1 MLIRSDGWIASA
13 SRSVLP
19 SLSMELSGSWPMMK
33 TTFRLGI
40 QVSPISTPVMR
51 FYQELESCLEQEV
64 TDFRDALFV
73 LEKGTQEHKVT
84 REWLPIQ
91 VRITCDHRTT

>member
-40 QVSPISTPVMR
+40 QVSPISTPEMR
-51 FYQELESCLEQEV
+51 FYQELESSQEHGV
-64 TDFRDALFV
+64 MDFKGVLSA

-91 VRITCDHRTT
+91 VRVTYTHRTT